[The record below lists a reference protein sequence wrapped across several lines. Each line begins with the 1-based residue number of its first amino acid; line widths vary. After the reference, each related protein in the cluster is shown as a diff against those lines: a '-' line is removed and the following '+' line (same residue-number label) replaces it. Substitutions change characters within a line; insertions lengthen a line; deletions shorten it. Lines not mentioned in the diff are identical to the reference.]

1 MKNYYKKTEEKLS
14 QKVTEWK
21 VSVSQNGDRNETVVE
36 FNTFSPAGE
45 DFYATLVIDGKPT
58 VTEIAESLLAYHEDF
73 NPVAEALLWVDSEGH
88 GKNGAPDLEELIADK
103 KHMKQEMLDLY
114 NAITRKTKKESTM
127 TTETK
132 TTTKTEPVESKAFDC
147 LAVTSVQVYP
157 FKEGPS
163 MGHIKGLASIVLND
177 QLIIR
182 GIRVMEGENGLYVG
196 YPINPFFNGEDS
208 SHITQPITRQLRE
221 HIENCVL
228 EKYQAVI
235 G

>member
-1 MKNYYKKTEEKLS
+1 MKDYYKKTEEKLS

-36 FNTFSPAGE
+36 FNTISPAGE
-45 DFYATLVIDGKPT
+45 DFYATVVVEGKPT
-58 VTEIAESLLAYHEDF
+58 VNEIAKSLLAYQEDF

-88 GKNGAPDLEELIADK
+88 GKNGAPELEELIADK

-132 TTTKTEPVESKAFDC
+132 TTTKTEPVESNAFDC
-147 LAVTSVQVYP
+147 LAVTSVQVFP

-163 MGHIKGLASIVLND
+163 LGHIKALASIVLND
-177 QLIIR
+177 QLMVR
-182 GIRVMEGENGLYVG
+182 GLRVMDGENGLFVG
-196 YPINPFFNGEDS
+196 YPVDPFFKGEDFRS
-208 SHITQPITRQLRE
+208 VCNPITRQLRE

-228 EKYQAVI
+228 EKYQAAI
-235 G
+235 A